1 MIREFVRIRI
11 NGTKDIESFSYQIDD
26 RILAQSKEKKKK
38 EKRAGYKYIKV
49 LVPPRFQDFR
59 SRRENGGVITVNE
72 RIKGDELE
80 EGKREKSE
88 KQREKHESRNDT
100 RTHRGRKEE
109 EEEGEARRER
119 GEKRKESAKRKSKR
133 ERERGKL
140 CFDAIIIRGLFP
152 ATVHS
157 TFVSD
162 VEHPY
167 RPRTGDHTQWALSY
181 LPLKLGARSHAN

>member
-1 MIREFVRIRI
+1 MERRISDRFSVQIR
-11 NGTKDIESFSYQIDD
+11 D
-26 RILAQSKEKKKK
+26 RSLREIKKKK
-38 EKRAGYKYIKV
+38 KKTRESRVQIYQSPCSTTV
-49 LVPPRFQDFR
+49 FR
-59 SRRENGGVITVNE
+59 IFDLDERNGGVITVNE

-80 EGKREKSE
+80 EGKSG
-88 KQREKHESRNDT
+88 KQREKYESRNDT
-100 RTHRGRKEE
+100 RTEE
-109 EEEGEARRER
+109 ERRNREGERKK
-119 GEKRKESAKRKSKR
+119 KRKKAQRGKAR
-133 ERERGKL
+133 EREREKL

>member
-1 MIREFVRIRI
+1 MKNRERNTSHETTHVHTEEERR
-11 NGTKDIESFSYQIDD
+11 
-26 RILAQSKEKKKK
+26 RWRR
-38 EKRAGYKYIKV
+38 EKREEKEVK
-49 LVPPRFQDFR
+49 
-59 SRRENGGVITVNE
+59 
-72 RIKGDELE
+72 KG
-80 EGKREKSE
+80 KKA
-88 KQREKHESRNDT
+88 QREKV
-100 RTHRGRKEE
+100 
-109 EEEGEARRER
+109 
-119 GEKRKESAKRKSKR
+119 R
-133 ERERGKL
+133 EREREKL

>member
-1 MIREFVRIRI
+1 MERRISNRSP
-11 NGTKDIESFSYQIDD
+11 TKLTIESL
-26 RILAQSKEKKKK
+26 RKVKKKKKK

-133 ERERGKL
+133 ERERNCVSTRL
-140 CFDAIIIRGLFP
+140 LFVVYSQLPFIPHLFPTLNIHIALERAIIHNGLYR
-152 ATVHS
+152 
-157 TFVSD
+157 TF
-162 VEHPY
+162 
-167 RPRTGDHTQWALSY
+167 L
-181 LPLKLGARSHAN
+181 

>member
-1 MIREFVRIRI
+1 MLTR
-11 NGTKDIESFSYQIDD
+11 N
-26 RILAQSKEKKKK
+26 KKKK
-38 EKRAGYKYIKV
+38 KKKKTRESRVQIYQSPCSTTV
-49 LVPPRFQDFR
+49 FR
-59 SRRENGGVITVNE
+59 IFDLDERNGGVITVNE

-80 EGKREKSE
+80 EGKSG
-88 KQREKHESRNDT
+88 KQREKYESRNDT
-100 RTHRGRKEE
+100 RTEEREKESGGRN
-109 EEEGEARRER
+109 
-119 GEKRKESAKRKSKR
+119 EKRKKAQRGKAR
-133 ERERGKL
+133 EREREKL

>member
-1 MIREFVRIRI
+1 MTHVCTYRE
-11 NGTKDIESFSYQIDD
+11 ESYGEGEKE
-26 RILAQSKEKKKK
+26 RTREKKSV
-38 EKRAGYKYIKV
+38 E
-49 LVPPRFQDFR
+49 
-59 SRRENGGVITVNE
+59 
-72 RIKGDELE
+72 
-80 EGKREKSE
+80 REKV
-88 KQREKHESRNDT
+88 
-100 RTHRGRKEE
+100 EE
-109 EEEGEARRER
+109 I
-119 GEKRKESAKRKSKR
+119 KR
-133 ERERGKL
+133 EREMEGEKL

>member
-1 MIREFVRIRI
+1 MKTGE
-11 NGTKDIESFSYQIDD
+11 
-26 RILAQSKEKKKK
+26 
-38 EKRAGYKYIKV
+38 
-49 LVPPRFQDFR
+49 
-59 SRRENGGVITVNE
+59 
-72 RIKGDELE
+72 
-80 EGKREKSE
+80 
-88 KQREKHESRNDT
+88 REKHESRNDT
-100 RTHRGRKEE
+100 RTHR
-109 EEEGEARRER
+109 EGGGGRER

-133 ERERGKL
+133 EREKL

>member
-1 MIREFVRIRI
+1 MKTGERE
-11 NGTKDIESFSYQIDD
+11 
-26 RILAQSKEKKKK
+26 
-38 EKRAGYKYIKV
+38 
-49 LVPPRFQDFR
+49 
-59 SRRENGGVITVNE
+59 RERNT
-72 RIKGDELE
+72 
-80 EGKREKSE
+80 S
-88 KQREKHESRNDT
+88 HET
-100 RTHRGRKEE
+100 THVHTEKEE
-109 EEEGEARRER
+109 EEEKEVKKGKKAQRE
-119 GEKRKESAKRKSKR
+119 KVR
-133 ERERGKL
+133 EREKL

>member
-1 MIREFVRIRI
+1 MENRERNTNHETTHVQRKREGIGR
-11 NGTKDIESFSYQIDD
+11 
-26 RILAQSKEKKKK
+26 
-38 EKRAGYKYIKV
+38 EKR
-49 LVPPRFQDFR
+49 
-59 SRRENGGVITVNE
+59 
-72 RIKGDELE
+72 E
-80 EGKREKSE
+80 E
-88 KQREKHESRNDT
+88 
-100 RTHRGRKEE
+100 
-109 EEEGEARRER
+109 
-119 GEKRKESAKRKSKR
+119 KESAKRKSKR
-133 ERERGKL
+133 EREREKL